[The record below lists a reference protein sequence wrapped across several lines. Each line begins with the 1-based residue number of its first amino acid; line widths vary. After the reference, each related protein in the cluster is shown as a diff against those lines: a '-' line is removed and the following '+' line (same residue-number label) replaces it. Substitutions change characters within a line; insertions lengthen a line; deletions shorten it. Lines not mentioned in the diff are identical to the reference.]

1 MLLFHVG
8 LPPSDWPLKHIRPRL
23 LARFCFV
30 PEPLVR
36 SQSRQLRCLRDG
48 EFGYICTS
56 RGAVADFVCQ
66 ASPASE
72 MRPPPSRRFER
83 DTPFG
88 GRASE
93 VSCKRSQLS
102 VIQSYRNAIVRTTI
116 LGGIRRK
123 YLKGEYRAIFA
134 LGSPPAKKRPNNCL
148 PGHRS
153 PFPSILSAPANLLLV
168 F

>member
-1 MLLFHVG
+1 MLLFDGG
-8 LPPSDWPLKHIRPRL
+8 LQLPGRPLQHLRPRL
-23 LARFCFV
+23 LARFNFV
-30 PEPLVR
+30 TEPLVR
-36 SQSRQLRCLRDG
+36 SQSKRLRCLRGG
-48 EFGYICTS
+48 ESAYIGAS
-56 RGAVADFVCQ
+56 RCAIADFICQ

-72 MRPPPSRRFER
+72 MSPPPCRRFER

-88 GRASE
+88 GRASK

-102 VIQSYRNAIVRTTI
+102 IIQSYRNAIVRTTI

-123 YLKGEYRAIFA
+123 YLKGENRAIVA
-134 LGSPPAKKRPNNCL
+134 LGSPPAKKRPIDCV

-153 PFPSILSAPANLLLV
+153 PFPSILNAPANLLLV